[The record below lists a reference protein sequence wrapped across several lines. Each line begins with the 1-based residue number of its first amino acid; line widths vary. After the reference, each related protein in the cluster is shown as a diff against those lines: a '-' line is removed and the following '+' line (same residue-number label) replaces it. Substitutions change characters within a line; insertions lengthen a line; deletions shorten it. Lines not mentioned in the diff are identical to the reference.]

1 MSASTKSPSGG
12 SASPPGAG
20 GGGPWR
26 RPPAPGQVGALQ
38 WKPGAVGLLIVLA
51 GVWGATQFIAARLS
65 YQAALGPAWWEFDGR
80 ALYAPW
86 QGLLWLLRFGM
97 DPNVYVRNTLLG
109 AIAILAVSMFVAV
122 GVAMW
127 LLERR
132 ARRLSRDQDHLHGSA
147 RFGTRADLLAQ
158 RLLQD
163 RQGVIIGAWQEP
175 NSNALEYLTDNS
187 THHILAFAPTRS
199 GKGVSLVIPTLLSWP
214 ASAVIYDIKGENFA
228 RTAGARAMAGQ
239 VVFRFAPTEL
249 WSSRFN
255 PLDEVR
261 IFTPRDVSDAQS
273 IANMLV
279 SDGGSRSNS
288 DPHWPQSAASL
299 LTGLILHACYVAHA
313 QGRSASL
320 ADLAQIL
327 TRPGVPVRDTF
338 QELLTYPHDPDLKL
352 GWKTPNGEPTA
363 THPVVAEK
371 AQEMIDKNEKEQTSV
386 QSTAKTALSL
396 FSDPLVARA
405 VSRSDFRIDDLV
417 NFEKPVSL
425 YIVVPAADRI
435 RLRPIVR
442 LLFTMIVHRL
452 TERTHLPDGSEVRN
466 AYRLLLMIDEFPT
479 LKQMDVFADALSY
492 MAGFGLKAYLV
503 AQDVRQIEAEYGQHE
518 SIVTNCQIRVA
529 FAPNQLETAELLS
542 KLSGITTVPRATY
555 HYSGSRSSPRLESV
569 SAAVDYVERP
579 LLTADEVMRIRPPLK
594 EGSGEHER
602 IVAPGEALIFVQGQY
617 VIRGSQLLYFQDAY
631 FAGRSTMQAPTLRY
645 SIEDGKL
652 VPQRDLVV
660 GRTLLAPPE
669 LAEHVPPPLEGEEPL
684 PEPPDADTLAPPS
697 DEPPIQPAA

>member
-1 MSASTKSPSGG
+1 MSAVMKSP
-12 SASPPGAG
+12 PRQDERPG

-38 WKPGAVGLLIVLA
+38 WKPGAIGLLIVFVGGWA
-51 GVWGATQFIAARLS
+51 ATQFVAMRLG
-65 YQAALGPAWWEFDGR
+65 YQAALGPAWWHSGER

-86 QGLLWLLRFGM
+86 QGLQWLLQFGW

-109 AIAILAVSMFVAV
+109 AIAILALSMFGAV
-122 GVAMW
+122 GAALL
-127 LLERR
+127 LLERK
-132 ARRLSRDQDHLHGSA
+132 ARRLSSNQEHLHGSA
-147 RFGTRADLLAQ
+147 RFGTRGDLIAQ

-175 NSNALEYLTDNS
+175 GSRTLEYLTDNS

-199 GKGVSLVIPTLLSWP
+199 GKGVSLVVPTLLSWP

-228 RTAGARAMAGQ
+228 RTAGARAGAGQ
-239 VVFRFAPTEL
+239 VVFWFAPTEL
-249 WSSRFN
+249 QSSRFN

-261 IFTPRDVSDAQS
+261 IFTPRDVSDAQG

-327 TRPGVPVRDTF
+327 TRPGVPVRDTYE
-338 QELLTYPHDPDLKL
+338 QLLTYPHDPELKL
-352 GWKTPNGEPTA
+352 GWKTPAGESTA

-371 AQEMIDKNEKEQTSV
+371 AQEILDKSANEATSV
-386 QSTAKTALSL
+386 ASTAKTALTL

-452 TERTHLPDGSEVRN
+452 TERTHRPDGSEVRN
-466 AYRLLLMIDEFPT
+466 RHRLLLMIDEFPT

-542 KLSGITTVPRATY
+542 RLSGITTVPRATY
-555 HYSGSRSSPRLESV
+555 HYSGSRSAPRLESV

-579 LLTADEVMRIRPPLK
+579 LLTADEVMRIRPPVK
-594 EGSGEHER
+594 EGSGEQEQ
-602 IVAPGEALIFVQGQY
+602 IVAPGEALIFIQGQY
-617 VIRGSQLLYFQDAY
+617 VVRGSQLLYFQDAY
-631 FAGRSTMQAPTLRY
+631 FAACSRIRAPMVRY
-645 SIEDGKL
+645 SIEEGVL
-652 VPQRDLVV
+652 APQRELVV
-660 GRTLLAPPE
+660 GTTLLAPPE
-669 LAEHVPPPLEGEEPL
+669 LAEDLPPPLEAEQFL
-684 PEPPDADTLAPPS
+684 PAPPDAHPPPSPS
-697 DEPPIQPAA
+697 DEPQSPPGA

>member
-1 MSASTKSPSGG
+1 VGLAIVF
-12 SASPPGAG
+12 AG
-20 GGGPWR
+20 G
-26 RPPAPGQVGALQ
+26 
-38 WKPGAVGLLIVLA
+38 
-51 GVWGATQFIAARLS
+51 WGATQFIAERLGF
-65 YQAALGPAWWEFDGR
+65 QAALGPAWWHFGDR

-86 QGLLWLLRFGM
+86 RGLEWLLRFGW
-97 DPNVYVRNTLLG
+97 DPNVYVRNTFLG
-109 AIAILAVSMFVAV
+109 GVAILAVSMFAAV
-122 GVAMW
+122 GVALL
-127 LLERR
+127 LLERK
-132 ARRLSRDQDHLHGSA
+132 ARRLSRDQHHLHGSA
-147 RFGTRADLLAQ
+147 RFGTREDLIAQ

-163 RQGVIIGAWQEP
+163 RQGVIIGAWLEP
-175 NSNALEYLTDNS
+175 GSQNLEYLTDNS
-187 THHILAFAPTRS
+187 TNHILAFAPTRS

-228 RTAGARAMAGQ
+228 RTAGARARAGQ

-249 WSSRFN
+249 QSSRFN

-261 IFTPRDVSDAQS
+261 INTAREVSDAQS

-279 SDGGSRSNS
+279 SDGESRSHS
-288 DPHWPQSAASL
+288 EPHWPQSAASL

-327 TRPGVPVRDTF
+327 TRPGVPVGDTYL
-338 QELLTYPHDPDLKL
+338 QLLTYPHDPDLKQ
-352 GWKTPNGEPTA
+352 GWKSPAGEPTP

-371 AQEMIDKNEKEQTSV
+371 AQEMIDKSDREQTSI
-386 QSTAKTALSL
+386 QSTAKTALTL

-442 LLFTMIVHRL
+442 LLFTMVVHRL
-452 TERTHLPDGSEVRN
+452 TERTHTPDGSEVRN
-466 AYRLLLMIDEFPT
+466 RHRLLLMIDEFPT

-542 KLSGITTVPRATY
+542 KLSGVTTVPRATY
-555 HYSGSRSSPRLESV
+555 HYSGSRSAPRLESV

-579 LLTADEVMRIRPPLK
+579 LLTADEVMRIRPAVK
-594 EGSGEHER
+594 EGSGEQER
-602 IVAPGEALIFVQGQY
+602 IVAPGEALIFIQGQY
-617 VIRGSQLLYFQDAY
+617 VVRGSQLLYFQDAD
-631 FAGRSTMQAPTLRY
+631 FAKRSVMRAPTIRY
-645 SIEDGKL
+645 SIEGGVL
-652 VPQRDLVV
+652 VPQRERVV
-660 GRTLLAPPE
+660 GTTLLAPPG
-669 LAEHVPPPLEGEEPL
+669 LLEHLPPPLEGEEPL
-684 PEPPDADTLAPPS
+684 PAPPDVDVAPPPLS
-697 DEPPIQPAA
+697 DQPPLKPAA